1 MTQVHEF
8 ECPRNLYEKLIRD
21 NQRLEDEIS
30 GDNLFT
36 FISTTVSL
44 QPWIKN
50 SPLSSSETMNRI
62 MRKIVRHPYIKMC
75 KDISLSKSVF
85 KIEISDDN
93 NAVMIVGD
101 DEIDVHDFQ
110 NEIVELYDNFFKQK

>member
-1 MTQVHEF
+1 MIQVHEF
-8 ECPRNLYEKLIRD
+8 ERPRNLYEKLIRD
-21 NQRLEDEIS
+21 NQRLETEIN

-62 MRKIVRHPYIKMC
+62 MKKIVKHPYIKMC
-75 KDISLSKSVF
+75 KEISISKAVF

-93 NAVMIVGD
+93 NAVMVVGN
-101 DEIDVHDFQ
+101 EKIDVHDFH
-110 NEIVELYDNFFKQK
+110 NEVVELYDNFFKQK

>member
-1 MTQVHEF
+1 MPEVHEF

-21 NQRLEDEIS
+21 NQRLEEEIS

-36 FISTTVSL
+36 LISTTVSL

-62 MRKIVRHPYIKMC
+62 MRKIVRHPYIKIC
-75 KDISLSKSVF
+75 KDISISKAVF
-85 KIEISDDN
+85 ILEISDDN
-93 NAVMIVGD
+93 SAEMIVGD
-101 DEIDVHDFQ
+101 EILDVHDFR
-110 NEIVELYDNFFKQK
+110 NEIVELYDGFFKQK

>member
-8 ECPRNLYEKLIRD
+8 ERPRNLYEKLIRD

-50 SPLSSSETMNRI
+50 SPLSYSETMNRI

-93 NAVMIVGD
+93 NALMIVGD
-101 DEIDVHDFQ
+101 EKFEVHDFH

>member
-1 MTQVHEF
+1 MKEVHEF
-8 ECPRNLYEKLIRD
+8 ERPRNLYEKLVRD
-21 NQRLEDEIS
+21 NQRLEEEIS

-62 MRKIVRHPYIKMC
+62 MRKIVRHPYIKIC
-75 KDISLSKSVF
+75 KDISISKAVF
-85 KIEISDDN
+85 KLKISDDDS
-93 NAVMIVGD
+93 ATMIID
-101 DEIDVHDFQ
+101 DEIFDVHDFRS
-110 NEIVELYDNFFKQK
+110 EVVELYDNFFKQK

>member
-1 MTQVHEF
+1 MPEVHEF

-21 NQRLEDEIS
+21 NQRLEEEIS

-36 FISTTVSL
+36 LISTTVSL

-62 MRKIVRHPYIKMC
+62 MRKIIRHPYVKIC
-75 KDISLSKSVF
+75 KDISISKAVF
-85 KIEISDDN
+85 KLEISDDN
-93 NAVMIVGD
+93 SAEMIVGD
-101 DEIDVHDFQ
+101 EILDVHDFR
-110 NEIVELYDNFFKQK
+110 NEIVELYDSFFKQK